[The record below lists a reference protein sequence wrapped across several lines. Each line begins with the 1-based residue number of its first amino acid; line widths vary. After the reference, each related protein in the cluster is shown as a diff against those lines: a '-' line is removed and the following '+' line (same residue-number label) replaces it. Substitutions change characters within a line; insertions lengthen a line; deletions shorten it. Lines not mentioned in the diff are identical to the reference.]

1 MNTIFSA
8 SVWCEVHGPVNVF
21 CTQAFEHDQAALSA
35 PSSEAGAG
43 QRPRSVSSSTAAQG
57 SGLAQASGIGST
69 GTTTTSPPRTKA
81 TCASCSFT
89 LPPDLATPNVAPVLK
104 TIEGKHVYVSQR
116 HPSNPERYKI
126 LRSSCIRALSGEL
139 VPGRSGPIF
148 FGDPSI
154 GYNIAT
160 IFRLRDQAAGGS
172 TKRTFCFMCTSTEEQ
187 DLLRSY
193 TFITDRFAALVEKL
207 VAASQTASQEAATDA
222 SSSLQESN
230 AGGGTVGP
238 SLAPQGFL
246 RTKGRAAACGLPELT
261 GMPDVFVQVH
271 AVFAWLL
278 HAWLQH
284 YEGPIGSETST
295 ADIARQ
301 AAPQ

>member
-1 MNTIFSA
+1 MNTILSA
-8 SVWCEVHGPVNVF
+8 SVWCEVHGPVNIF
-21 CTQAFEHDQAALSA
+21 CTQAIEQTVEPDTATQTTTS
-35 PSSEAGAG
+35 
-43 QRPRSVSSSTAAQG
+43 SVSSTTATAADH
-57 SGLAQASGIGST
+57 AHHPT
-69 GTTTTSPPRTKA
+69 PPRSSKA
-81 TCASCSFT
+81 SCASCSFT
-89 LPPDLATPNVAPVLK
+89 LPPDLASSAAPLLK
-104 TIEGKHVYVSQR
+104 TQDGKHVYVSQR
-116 HPSNPERYKI
+116 HPTDPDRYKI
-126 LRSSCIRALSGEL
+126 LRSSCIRALSGEM

-160 IFRLRDQAAGGS
+160 IFRLTDHAAGGS

-207 VAASQTASQEAATDA
+207 VAASQSATQRAAETQA
-222 SSSLQESN
+222 ESS
-230 AGGGTVGP
+230 AGMPGAGSAVSTPALV
-238 SLAPQGFL
+238 PQGFL

-278 HAWLQH
+278 RAWMQH
-284 YEGPIGSETST
+284 FDGQDAMSS
-295 ADIARQ
+295 ADSVLK
-301 AAPQ
+301 

>member
-1 MNTIFSA
+1 MNTILSA
-8 SVWCEVHGPVNVF
+8 SVWCEVHGPVNIF
-21 CTQAFEHDQAALSA
+21 CTQAMEQAAQ
-35 PSSEAGAG
+35 PDT
-43 QRPRSVSSSTAAQG
+43 QTQT
-57 SGLAQASGIGST
+57 QT
-69 GTTTTSPPRTKA
+69 QTTTSSATSAATAQQTHPLPPRSSKA
-81 TCASCSFT
+81 SCASCSFT
-89 LPPDLATPNVAPVLK
+89 LPPDLQSSAAPLLK
-104 TIEGKHVYVSQR
+104 TQDGNHVYLSQR
-116 HPSNPERYKI
+116 HPTDPERYKI
-126 LRSSCIRALSGEL
+126 LRSSCIRALSGEM

-160 IFRLRDQAAGGS
+160 IFRLTDHAAGGS

-207 VAASQTASQEAATDA
+207 VAASQNATQHAVEAQVESSIGLPVGESIASTPA
-222 SSSLQESN
+222 L
-230 AGGGTVGP
+230 V
-238 SLAPQGFL
+238 PQGFL

-278 HAWLQH
+278 RAWMQH
-284 YEGPIGSETST
+284 FDGKDAMSS
-295 ADIARQ
+295 ADSVLN
-301 AAPQ
+301 